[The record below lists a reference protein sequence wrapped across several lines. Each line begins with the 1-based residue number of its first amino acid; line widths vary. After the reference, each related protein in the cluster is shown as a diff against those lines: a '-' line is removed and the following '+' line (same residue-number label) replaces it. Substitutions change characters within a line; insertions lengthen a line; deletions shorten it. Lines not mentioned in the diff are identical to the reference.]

1 MPKLDE
7 RRIGERQTVPSA
19 ENAPRGDSAGIAP
32 GGTSSLED
40 FDPKKVWSQK
50 TINDY
55 GEEVHIAR
63 SLRWENISESLPREG
78 VAGILNASEVCED
91 GIKEFLLHPD
101 WWLKPESDR
110 VWLKPPKVMIP
121 RDCWEEVAEGLLNR
135 GVCGVFP
142 LENVFRVDDKPILGG
157 IFGVPKGETTKDGVE
172 TLRLIMDL
180 RPINCNFLSLGGDL
194 GSSP

>member
-1 MPKLDE
+1 M
-7 RRIGERQTVPSA
+7 
-19 ENAPRGDSAGIAP
+19 
-32 GGTSSLED
+32 
-40 FDPKKVWSQK
+40 
-50 TINDY
+50 
-55 GEEVHIAR
+55 HIAR

-135 GVCGVFP
+135 GVCPV
-142 LENVFRVDDKPILGG
+142 
-157 IFGVPKGETTKDGVE
+157 GECFSG
-172 TLRLIMDL
+172 R
-180 RPINCNFLSLGGDL
+180 R
-194 GSSP
+194 